1 MKVSVYSNP
10 LHQSIMHFNL
20 TASTC
25 S

>member
-10 LHQSIMHFNL
+10 LTQSIMHFNL